1 MCKHFVLFLTCLIFL
16 ACGNGCAPSNTD
28 TPTPA
33 PVERPTPTPE
43 QGDSDFLPT
52 PGIQVTRPASSTR
65 FSHLIS
71 SILSNPENYSGQPV
85 EIIGYYRGW
94 DLLKEVQGTPPV
106 TRSDWVIADTS
117 GAIYVTGIVPEK
129 LDPSSQQDTKT
140 IIRLVATVE
149 SNQNGVYLKAQS
161 VEVISTD

>member
-1 MCKHFVLFLTCLIFL
+1 M
-16 ACGNGCAPSNTD
+16 
-28 TPTPA
+28 
-33 PVERPTPTPE
+33 
-43 QGDSDFLPT
+43 PT
-52 PGIQVTRPASSTR
+52 PGTQVTQSVSSTLLTN
-65 FSHLIS
+65 LIGS
-71 SILSNPENYSGQPV
+71 LLASPENYSGQQV

-117 GAIYVTGIVPEK
+117 GAIYVTGTVPEK

-140 IIRLVATVE
+140 VIRLVATVE

-161 VEVISTD
+161 VEVISAD

>member
-1 MCKHFVLFLTCLIFL
+1 MIKPFALFLICLVFL
-16 ACGNGCAPSNTD
+16 AGGSGCAPSNAD
-28 TPTPA
+28 TPTPGPA
-33 PVERPTPTPE
+33 ERPTPK
-43 QGDSDFLPT
+43 QGDGSALPT
-52 PGIQVTRPASSTR
+52 PGTQVTQSVSSTLLTN
-65 FSHLIS
+65 LIGS
-71 SILSNPENYSGQPV
+71 LLASPENYSGQQV

-117 GAIYVTGIVPEK
+117 GAIYVTGTVPEK

-140 IIRLVATVE
+140 VIRLVATVE

-161 VEVISTD
+161 VEVISAD